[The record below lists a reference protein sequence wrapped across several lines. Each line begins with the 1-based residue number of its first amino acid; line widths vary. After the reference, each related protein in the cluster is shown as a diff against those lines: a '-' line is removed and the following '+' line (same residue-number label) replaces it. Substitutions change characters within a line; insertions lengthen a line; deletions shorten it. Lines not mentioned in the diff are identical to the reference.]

1 MANIFTIKH
10 GTGNPSHK
18 LQPYELG
25 YSTDEEKLYI
35 GGEADEENGIL
46 GVAIPVSG
54 NIEITENST
63 GGQFVYYKLGSDGK
77 VQLSANEKLIISN
90 DNYGNRLPTTGQI
103 GQVYFVI

>member
-10 GTGNPSHK
+10 GTGNPSGK

-35 GGEADEENGIL
+35 GGEADVENGNL
-46 GVAIPVSG
+46 GNAIPVSG
-54 NIEITENST
+54 NIEITENSD
-63 GGQFVYYKLGSDGK
+63 GGQFVYYRLGTDGK
-77 VQLSANEKLIISN
+77 VQLSANEKLIVPSS
-90 DNYGNRLPTTGQI
+90 NYGPSLPTTGQN